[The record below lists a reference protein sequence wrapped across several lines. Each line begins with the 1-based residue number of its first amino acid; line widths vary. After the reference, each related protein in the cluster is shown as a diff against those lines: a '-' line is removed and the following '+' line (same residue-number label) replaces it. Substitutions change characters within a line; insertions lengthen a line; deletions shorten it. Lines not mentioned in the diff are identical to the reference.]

1 MYLELLIVVVLFGL
15 SALFSSSESAIF
27 SLKDYDI
34 DSLREQDTFF
44 SRTLLFLY
52 ESKDSCLIVILVGNL
67 IVNILISALV
77 TKIALAAFGTVGL
90 VYAVA
95 LVTILLLI
103 FGEITPKTFAL
114 KNARTFALALAPL
127 IFIFRKMVFPVILI
141 LEKASAFF
149 LNLILGAEK
158 TEHLNADELSTALAI
173 GAQEGVFQPMEKKL
187 IDQILDFKEVYAAER
202 MTPRPDVF
210 CVSIESSREEILS
223 SSEHKRYSKVPV
235 YEGEIDHIVGYFQMK
250 DFLLYPEKSL
260 SEIMYPAL
268 IVPESKPL
276 DKLLEDMQNKKLKL
290 AVVLDEY
297 ANLEGIITMRDILE
311 AIFGDLSSFP
321 QKVKPSIFSMKKG
334 VYRIPGFF
342 SLREV
347 NAYLEKNFFSEEEM
361 EEVDTI
367 AGFFMTL
374 LNGLPKQGDSV
385 QTERFRLSV
394 TKLLKRRVLEVELE
408 IFVSLEEGII

>member
-1 MYLELLIVVVLFGL
+1 MYFELLVVLLLFVL
-15 SALFSSSESAIF
+15 SAIFSSSESAIF

-44 SRTLLFLY
+44 SRALLFLY
-52 ESKDSCLIVILVGNL
+52 ENKDSCQIVILVGNL
-67 IVNILISALV
+67 IVNTLISTLV
-77 TKIALAAFGTVGL
+77 TKIALDIFGAVGL
-90 VYAVA
+90 VYAVVS
-95 LVTILLLI
+95 VTILLLL
-103 FGEITPKTFAL
+103 FGEITPKIFAI
-114 KNARTFALALAPL
+114 KNARTFSLLLAPL
-127 IFIFRKMVFPVILI
+127 IFIFRKMVFPIVMIF
-141 LEKASAFF
+141 EKSSTFF

-173 GAQEGVFQPMEKKL
+173 GAQEGIFQPMEKKL

-210 CVSIESSREEILS
+210 CVSIDASREHILLF
-223 SSEHKRYSKVPV
+223 SEHKRYSKVPV
-235 YEGEIDHIVGYFQMK
+235 YEGGIDHIIGYFQMK

-268 IVPESKPL
+268 IIPESKPL
-276 DKLLEDMQNKKLKL
+276 DKLLEDMQSKKLKL

-297 ANLEGIITMRDILE
+297 ANLEGIITMRGILE
-311 AIFGDLSSFP
+311 AIFGDLSPFP

-334 VYRIPGFF
+334 VYRVPGFF

-347 NAYLEKNFFSEEEM
+347 NVYLGKNFFSEEEM
-361 EEVDTI
+361 DEVDTI

-374 LNGLPKQGDSV
+374 LNGLPKLGESV
-385 QTERFRLSV
+385 KTERFRLSV
-394 TKLLKRRVLEVELE
+394 TKLLKRRILEVELE
-408 IFVSLEEGII
+408 IFISLEEGLI